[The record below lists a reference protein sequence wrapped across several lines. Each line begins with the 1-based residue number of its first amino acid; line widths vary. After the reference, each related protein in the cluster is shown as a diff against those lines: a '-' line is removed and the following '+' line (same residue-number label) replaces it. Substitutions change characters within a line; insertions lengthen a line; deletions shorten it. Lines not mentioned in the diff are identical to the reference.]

1 MNRNLPRLLL
11 CAPNSG
17 SGKTTVTCAVLQA
30 LVNQGMNPVS
40 FKCGP
45 DYIDPMFHSEVI
57 GAKSRNLDLF
67 FMGEQDARYLLWENG
82 RVGDLCVMEGA
93 MGYYDGIAITDKS
106 SAWDMARKTQTP
118 AVLVIDA
125 RGSALTLS
133 AVIKGIDCFR
143 APSLLGGVILNRISK
158 GLYPRLKACIEGE
171 TGVPVLGFLENLP
184 GCTLESRHLG
194 LVTAAEVGQ
203 LREKLQ
209 ALAAEAVRTIDIDGL
224 MRVAESAPAL
234 AVEPPEL
241 PEAVSGNPR
250 IAVARDKA
258 FCFYYEDNLT
268 LLQRMGA
275 QLQYFSPI
283 HDEALP
289 KGCGGLYLGGGYP
302 ELYGKALADN
312 GSMRVAIQK
321 AVSGGMPTVAEC
333 GGFLYLH
340 RTMEDADG
348 ISYPMAGVYP
358 YHAFQTKRLQ
368 RFGYITLRARKDG
381 LLGNAGT
388 QIPAHEFHYWDS
400 DAPGADFLAQKPDS
414 SRHWDCGYTGGHL
427 YAGFPH
433 IHFWGAKNSA
443 RRFVAAAVK
452 YHAAGGNV

>member
-1 MNRNLPRLLL
+1 MNRNLSRLLL

-67 FMGEQDARYLLWENG
+67 FMGEQDARHLLWENG
-82 RVGDLCVMEGA
+82 RAGDLCVMEGA
-93 MGYYDGIAITDKS
+93 MGYYDGIAMTDKS
-106 SAWDMARKTQTP
+106 SAWDMARKTKTP

-133 AVIKGIDCFR
+133 AVVKGIDCFR
-143 APSLLGGVILNRISK
+143 DPSLLGGVILNKISK
-158 GLYPRLKACIEGE
+158 ELYPRLKTCIEGE

-203 LREKLQ
+203 LREKMA
-209 ALAAEAVRTIDIDGL
+209 ALARAAAQTIDMDGL
-224 MRVAESAPAL
+224 IRVAGNAPAL
-234 AVEPPEL
+234 SVEPPKL
-241 PEAVSGNPR
+241 PVAVSGNPV

-258 FCFYYEDNLT
+258 FCFYYEDNLM
-268 LLQRMGA
+268 LLQKLGA
-275 QLQYFSPI
+275 EIQYFSPMQ
-283 HDEALP
+283 DKALP
-289 KGCGGLYLGGGYP
+289 EGCGGLYLGGGYP

-312 GSMRVAIQK
+312 DSMRLSIRN

-340 RTMEDADG
+340 KTLEDADG
-348 ISYPMAGVYP
+348 VTHSMAGACQH
-358 YHAFQTKRLQ
+358 HAFRTKRLQ
-368 RFGYITLRARKDG
+368 RFGYITLQSQKDG
-381 LLGNAGT
+381 LLGNART

-400 DAPGADFLAQKPDS
+400 YAPGTDFLAQKPES
-414 SRHWDCGYTGGHL
+414 PRHWYCGYTCDHL

-443 RRFVAAAVK
+443 RRFVEAAAR
-452 YHAAGGNV
+452 YRAIDCNA